1 MSEEKK
7 NLQKE
12 NPYAAALWM
21 LDAAAEKISL
31 NKNIWERLRH
41 PRRCLIV
48 TLPVMMDDGSL
59 KIFEGYRVQHDYSR
73 GPAKGGIR
81 YHPDVTLE
89 EIKALASW
97 MTWKCAVVSIPFGGA
112 KGGVRCNPKEM
123 SRAEI
128 ERLTRRYASEILII
142 IGPDKDIPAP
152 DVYTDA
158 RVMAWIM
165 DTYSVAHGHSVPG
178 VVTGKPIA
186 LGGTLGR
193 KEATG
198 RGCVFTTIEAAKILK
213 MDLTKAT
220 VAVQGFGNVGYNA
233 AQIFHESG
241 AKVIA
246 VSDSKGGIFNSRG
259 FDPKKVL
266 EAKEKGTSVCDYED
280 GDRITNEDLVTMEC
294 DVLVPA
300 ALENIITLKN
310 AAKVRA
316 RIVVEGANGPTV
328 PEADEILQS
337 NGVLVIP
344 DILANAGGVTVSYF
358 EWVQNIQEFFW
369 SEEDVNRKLGEIM
382 VRSFNE
388 VFKMARD
395 HKVTPRLGAYML
407 AVGRVAEAIELLGLY
422 P

>member
-1 MSEEKK
+1 MPEER
-7 NLQKE
+7 NYEKE
-12 NPYAAALWM
+12 NPYAAALKM
-21 LDAAAEKISL
+21 LDDAAEKINL

-48 TLPVMMDDGSL
+48 TLPVRMDDGSQ

-73 GPAKGGIR
+73 GPAKGGVR
-81 YHPDVTLE
+81 YHPDVTLDE
-89 EIKALASW
+89 VKALAAW
-97 MTWKCAVVSIPFGGA
+97 MTWKCAVVSIPYGGA

-128 ERLTRRYASEILII
+128 ERLTRRYATEILII

-158 RVMAWIM
+158 QVMAWIM
-165 DTYSVAHGHSVPG
+165 DTYSVAQGHSVPG
-178 VVTGKPIA
+178 VVTGKPIS

-198 RGCVFTTIEAAKILK
+198 RGCVFTTREATKVLN
-213 MDLTKAT
+213 MDLTKST
-220 VAVQGFGNVGYNA
+220 VAVQGFGNVGYSA
-233 AQIFHESG
+233 ARIFHEVG
-241 AKVIA
+241 AKIIA
-246 VSDSKGGIFNSRG
+246 VSDSKGGVYNPKG
-259 FDPKKVL
+259 LDPAKVL
-266 EAKEKGTSVCDYED
+266 DAKKKGSSVIDYKE
-280 GDRITNEDLVTMEC
+280 GDRITNEELITLKC
-294 DVLVPA
+294 DVLVPS
-300 ALENIITLKN
+300 ALENVITLKN
-310 AAKVRA
+310 AAKVQA
-316 RIVVEGANGPTV
+316 RIIAEGANGPTA
-328 PEADEILQS
+328 PEADEILQG
-337 NGVLVIP
+337 NGVFVIP

-388 VFKMARD
+388 VFKMGRD
-395 HKVTPRLGAYML
+395 HKVSPRLAAYML
-407 AVGRVAEAIELLGLY
+407 AVGRVAEAIQLLGLY

>member
-1 MSEEKK
+1 MSGEK

-12 NPYAAALWM
+12 NPYTPALKM
-21 LDAAAEKISL
+21 LDSAAEKINL
-31 NKNIWERLRH
+31 NRNIWQRLRH

-48 TLPVMMDDGSL
+48 TLPVRMDDGSQ

-73 GPAKGGIR
+73 GPAKGGLR
-81 YHPDVTLE
+81 YHPDVTLDE
-89 EIKALASW
+89 VKALAAW

-128 ERLTRRYASEILII
+128 ERLTRRYATEILII
-142 IGPDKDIPAP
+142 IGPDRDIPAP

-158 RVMAWIM
+158 QVMAWIM

-198 RGCVFTTIEAAKILK
+198 RGCVFTTREATKALD
-213 MDLTKAT
+213 MDLTKST
-220 VAVQGFGNVGYNA
+220 VAVQGFGNVGYSA
-233 AQIFHESG
+233 ARIFHEVG
-241 AKVIA
+241 AKIIA
-246 VSDSKGGIFNSRG
+246 VSDSKGGIYNPKG
-259 FDPKKVL
+259 LDPEKVL
-266 EAKEKGTSVCDYED
+266 DAKQKGSSVLDYKA
-280 GDRITNEDLVTMEC
+280 GDRITNEELITIKC
-294 DVLVPA
+294 DVLVPS
-300 ALENIITLKN
+300 ALENVITLKN
-310 AAKVRA
+310 AAKVQA
-316 RIVVEGANGPTV
+316 RIIAEGANGPTA

-388 VFKMARD
+388 VFKIARD
-395 HKVTPRLGAYML
+395 QKVTPRLAAYML
-407 AVGRVAEAIELLGLY
+407 AVGRVAEAIQLLGLY

>member
-1 MSEEKK
+1 MCEEKK

-12 NPYAAALWM
+12 SPYASALRM
-21 LDAAAEKISL
+21 LDAAAEKINL
-31 NKNIWERLRH
+31 NKNILERLRH

-89 EIKALASW
+89 EVKALASW

-178 VVTGKPIA
+178 VVTGKPIS

-220 VAVQGFGNVGYNA
+220 VAVQGFGNVGYSA

-246 VSDSKGGIFNSRG
+246 VSDSKGGIFNPRG
-259 FDPKKVL
+259 LDPKKVL
-266 EAKEKGTSVCDYED
+266 EAKEKGTSVLDYED
-280 GDRITNEDLVTMEC
+280 GDRITNEDLVTLEC

-300 ALENIITLKN
+300 ALENTITLKN

-382 VRSFNE
+382 VRSFHE
-388 VFKMARD
+388 VFKMARE
-395 HKVTPRLGAYML
+395 HKVTPRLAAYML
-407 AVGRVAEAIELLGLY
+407 AVGRVAEAIQLLGLY

>member
-1 MSEEKK
+1 MSGEK

-12 NPYAAALWM
+12 NPYTAALKM
-21 LDAAAEKISL
+21 LDAAAEKINL
-31 NKNIWERLRH
+31 NRNIWARLRH

-48 TLPVMMDDGSL
+48 TLPVRMDDGSQ

-73 GPAKGGIR
+73 GPAKGGLR
-81 YHPDVTLE
+81 YHPDVTLDE
-89 EIKALASW
+89 VKALAAW
-97 MTWKCAVVSIPFGGA
+97 MTWKCAVVSIPYGGA

-128 ERLTRRYASEILII
+128 ERLTRRYATEILII
-142 IGPDKDIPAP
+142 IGPDRDIPAP

-158 RVMAWIM
+158 QVMAWIM
-165 DTYSVAHGHSVPG
+165 DTYSVANGHSVPG

-198 RGCVFTTIEAAKILK
+198 RGCVFTTREATKALD
-213 MDLTKAT
+213 MDLTKST
-220 VAVQGFGNVGYNA
+220 VAVQGFGNVGYSA
-233 AQIFHESG
+233 ARIFHEVG
-241 AKVIA
+241 AKIIA
-246 VSDSKGGIFNSRG
+246 VSDSKGGIYNPKG
-259 FDPKKVL
+259 LDPEKVFDAKQKGSSVL
-266 EAKEKGTSVCDYED
+266 DYKA
-280 GDRITNEDLVTMEC
+280 GDRITNEELITIKC
-294 DVLVPA
+294 DVLVPS
-300 ALENIITLKN
+300 ALENVITLKN
-310 AAKVRA
+310 AAKVQA
-316 RIVVEGANGPTV
+316 RIITEGANGPTA

-388 VFKMARD
+388 VFKIARD
-395 HKVTPRLGAYML
+395 HKVTPRLAAYML
-407 AVGRVAEAIELLGLY
+407 AVGRVAEAIQLLGLY

>member
-1 MSEEKK
+1 MREEKK
-7 NLQKE
+7 NKQQE
-12 NPYAAALWM
+12 NPYDAALKM
-21 LDAAAEKISL
+21 LDAAAEKINL
-31 NKNIWERLRH
+31 NENIWKRLRH

-81 YHPDVTLE
+81 YHPDVTLDE
-89 EIKALASW
+89 MKALAAW

-123 SRAEI
+123 SRTEL

-158 RVMAWIM
+158 QVMAWIM
-165 DTYSVAHGHSVPG
+165 DTYSVAQGHSVPG
-178 VVTGKPIA
+178 VVTGKPIS

-198 RGCVFTTIEAAKILK
+198 RGCVFTTVEAAKELR
-213 MDLTKAT
+213 MDLTKST
-220 VAVQGFGNVGYNA
+220 VAVQGFGNVGVSA
-233 AQIFHESG
+233 AQIFHEAG
-241 AKVIA
+241 AKIIA
-246 VSDSKGGIFNSRG
+246 DSDSKGGIYNPRG
-259 FDPKKVL
+259 LDPKKVL
-266 EAKEKGTSVCDYED
+266 AAKLKGSSVLDYKE
-280 GDRITNEDLVTMEC
+280 GDRITNEELITMQC

-300 ALENIITLKN
+300 ALENVITLKN
-310 AAKVRA
+310 APKVRA
-316 RIVVEGANGPTV
+316 KIIAEGANGPTV

-337 NGVLVIP
+337 NGIFVIP

-382 VRSFNE
+382 TRSFHE
-388 VFKMARD
+388 VLKMTQD
-395 HKVTPRLGAYML
+395 HKVTPRLAAYML
-407 AVGRVAEAIELLGLY
+407 AVGRVAEAIQLLGLY